1 VKKKVNSFWALS
13 EQALFKLLNTNSNG
27 LDTQEVS
34 KRLQTQGE
42 NTLPQGKKISL
53 LTRLAEQFADFLIIL
68 LLASAII
75 AFLLGER
82 LDAIAILVIVLINA
96 GIGFIQEY
104 KAEQALSQLQSKEQE
119 TAKCYRDGKLQLV
132 NIKKLVVGDVL
143 LIEAGD
149 QVPADCRLIK
159 AYSLKA
165 DESSLTGES
174 LPVNKNEKV
183 LSQQTVLAEQ
193 HNMLFRGTAVLEG
206 KATAVV
212 VRIGKQTEI
221 GKIAEALTVQDR
233 EETPLQKELDHI
245 GKRLAV
251 LIMIIALAVFALL
264 LFKNSSLIT
273 ALLTAIALAVAAIPE
288 GLPAIVT
295 IVLSIGVLRLARK
308 KTIVR
313 SLKAV
318 ETLGS
323 VKYLLTDKTGTLT
336 WNKINVVRFVDEK
349 KQEYIVQGEGYQTKG
364 SFTDTSNQPL
374 TKASRESISQLLKT
388 GVLCNTA
395 ELEFAGQ
402 EVSVIGD
409 TTEGSLL
416 VAAERY
422 QMPYRKLRSEYEIL
436 SEEPFSSAN
445 KRMLVL
451 VKNKKNQEHYIFAK
465 GAPEV
470 ILKLCHNRDSYFA
483 EKTDQWAR
491 QGWRNLGLAYLPL
504 AAKDVA
510 NWQKKINQ
518 MHFLGM
524 VAQEDTVR
532 KEAIGAV
539 AKAEKAGIT
548 TIMVT
553 GDHRLAAY
561 SIGRQVNIASSR
573 QQVIDGSALENM
585 EDELLLDRL
594 LAEKMPVRVFSRVSP
609 EQKLRIVNLIKKR
622 TGAVVAVTGDGVNDA
637 PSIKAANVGV
647 AMGLSGSSVAKG
659 AADLVIADD
668 NYATLVTGIF
678 QGRVIFDN
686 LIKFVR
692 YLLACNIGEVVV
704 VFVGTM
710 LGQLHILLPIQI
722 LFVNLATDSLPA
734 LALGFEKGTKGV
746 LLRPP
751 RRTQERILNPKR
763 WRGIIIE
770 GIFIGMVVLLAF
782 YYFLP
787 FGFSYARTVAFLVLV
802 ITQLLQALNSRD
814 EKQTIFQI
822 GVFSNYLLWLALFF
836 SFALTYL
843 ATQLPVLRPVF
854 RTELI
859 TDPFHWLV
867 MIAISST
874 VLVFSGLRKKLSL
887 W

>member
-1 VKKKVNSFWALS
+1 
-13 EQALFKLLNTNSNG
+13 
-27 LDTQEVS
+27 
-34 KRLQTQGE
+34 
-42 NTLPQGKKISL
+42 
-53 LTRLAEQFADFLIIL
+53 
-68 LLASAII
+68 
-75 AFLLGER
+75 
-82 LDAIAILVIVLINA
+82 
-96 GIGFIQEY
+96 
-104 KAEQALSQLQSKEQE
+104 
-119 TAKCYRDGKLQLV
+119 
-132 NIKKLVVGDVL
+132 
-143 LIEAGD
+143 
-149 QVPADCRLIK
+149 
-159 AYSLKA
+159 
-165 DESSLTGES
+165 
-174 LPVNKNEKV
+174 
-183 LSQQTVLAEQ
+183 
-193 HNMLFRGTAVLEG
+193 
-206 KATAVV
+206 
-212 VRIGKQTEI
+212 
-221 GKIAEALTVQDR
+221 
-233 EETPLQKELDHI
+233 
-245 GKRLAV
+245 
-251 LIMIIALAVFALL
+251 
-264 LFKNSSLIT
+264 
-273 ALLTAIALAVAAIPE
+273 
-288 GLPAIVT
+288 
-295 IVLSIGVLRLARK
+295 
-308 KTIVR
+308 
-313 SLKAV
+313 
-318 ETLGS
+318 
-323 VKYLLTDKTGTLT
+323 
-336 WNKINVVRFVDEK
+336 
-349 KQEYIVQGEGYQTKG
+349 
-364 SFTDTSNQPL
+364 
-374 TKASRESISQLLKT
+374 
-388 GVLCNTA
+388 
-395 ELEFAGQ
+395 
-402 EVSVIGD
+402 
-409 TTEGSLL
+409 
-416 VAAERY
+416 
-422 QMPYRKLRSEYEIL
+422 
-436 SEEPFSSAN
+436 
-445 KRMLVL
+445 
-451 VKNKKNQEHYIFAK
+451 
-465 GAPEV
+465 
-470 ILKLCHNRDSYFA
+470 
-483 EKTDQWAR
+483 
-491 QGWRNLGLAYLPL
+491 
-504 AAKDVA
+504 
-510 NWQKKINQ
+510 

-622 TGAVVAVTGDGVNDA
+622 TGTVVAVTGDGVNDA

-859 TDPFHWLV
+859 TDPLHWLV